1 MTGRRGRPIFIAVLT
16 IAATTAAGWWALPI
30 LGAVWGF
37 LDRGPRTTAVVAL
50 GGAAGWA
57 LILARYA
64 LRTSLFPYSA
74 TLGRIMHLP
83 GWALLAATVLY
94 AAGLAGFAAAVGG
107 TLRSI
112 GRIDERTRGRPS
124 R

>member
-1 MTGRRGRPIFIAVLT
+1 MMPRYARAIVIAVLT
-16 IAATTAAGWWALPI
+16 IAATTAAGWWPLPI

-50 GGAAGWA
+50 GAAAGWG

-64 LRTSLFPYSA
+64 LRTSLVPYST

-83 GWALLAATVLY
+83 GWALLAVTVLY
-94 AAGLAGFAAAVGG
+94 AAGLAGFAAAVAGH
-107 TLRSI
+107 LRAA
-112 GRIDERTRGRPS
+112 E
-124 R
+124 